1 MEERKGWGRRLRR
14 KQQAEAK
21 TNYCYVCKKI
31 QDQVRL
37 EIKCFRKGREQWGRD
52 NLMEGSIKILMA
64 MAWVKIQ
71 MSKKNSYSEEEK
83 SPRGTAG
90 YKMKFEFTK
99 EVTGNIK
106 EKLSVPFLRHAAQ
119 QAIIL
124 ENEHWPDIGHGSL
137 KLDVGNME
145 WTLSF

>member
-1 MEERKGWGRRLRR
+1 MGE
-14 KQQAEAK
+14 
-21 TNYCYVCKKI
+21 NPNV
-31 QDQVRL
+31 
-37 EIKCFRKGREQWGRD
+37 
-52 NLMEGSIKILMA
+52 
-64 MAWVKIQ
+64 
-71 MSKKNSYSEEEK
+71 KKNSYSEEEK

-124 ENEHWPDIGHGSL
+124 ENEH
-137 KLDVGNME
+137 
-145 WTLSF
+145 